1 MLNKRQII
9 INGMCAT
16 YYHTENFDP
25 QDTLLFLHGW
35 QSQASHFAKTLQK
48 CPNAIAV
55 DLPGFGESDTP
66 STAWSLD
73 DYVDFVAHFI
83 EKLQITNPIIAG
95 HSFGGSIGIVY
106 CARGNLVKK
115 LILIG
120 SAGIRKKNI
129 KKYGFY
135 IIAKIFKIPFALPGM
150 RTLRNSVRKWFY
162 KKIDSEDYLH
172 AGVLTETYQKIIT
185 DDLTQRLQKIT
196 VPTVLIWGENDTETP
211 LENGKLMERLIKNS
225 QLHVIPHAG
234 HYVFIDN
241 SDAFDDLFLTAIV

>member
-1 MLNKRQII
+1 MLIKRQII
-9 INGMCAT
+9 INNIRAT

-66 STAWSLD
+66 STAWSLNE
-73 DYVDFVAHFI
+73 YVDFFIHFI
-83 EKLQITNPIIAG
+83 DKLQIKNPIVAG
-95 HSFGGSIGIVY
+95 HSFGGSIGIAY

-115 LILIG
+115 LILID
-120 SAGIRKKNI
+120 SAGIRKKSI
-129 KKYGFY
+129 KKYGFF

-150 RTLRNSVRKWFY
+150 HALKNSAKKWFY

-172 AGVLTETYQKIIT
+172 AGVLTETYQNIIRE
-185 DDLTQRLQKIT
+185 DLTKHLQKIT
-196 VPTVLIWGENDTETP
+196 VPTVLIWGEDDKETP
-211 LENGKLMERLIKNS
+211 LENGKLMEQLIKNS
-225 QLHVIPHAG
+225 QLHVIPRAG

-241 SDAFDDLFLTAIV
+241 SATFDDLFLTAIS